1 MTGFLTIRA
10 PSLLCLYVNA
20 AETASFFRQ
29 LYTPADV
36 LTIDFSDTEN
46 ITAAAALA
54 LFAHVNMIQRS
65 KENNGCFNFL
75 CKKSPIYRKFFI
87 KTGLLSA
94 LKAGNNF
101 ANDSRLFRFGCSDNY
116 IGLRREILDK
126 MTEKERRL
134 IKIIPERAEMLQNFF
149 SYSRTAFNEI
159 LLNVKNHAYP
169 TSPGSND
176 RNGSFNHYADKAW
189 WQMFWLVQSPNGIFL
204 NVLVYDL
211 GVGIPRSLS
220 RHTEGYSNLFSV
232 DQIKDESHFMDDAL
246 KEGVSRFRGGGRGN
260 GLHKLV
266 EIVSRFDGSAFFIYS
281 GKGLIRGGK
290 DDISSSVATTSL
302 NGTLVEW
309 TLRLSDTQEI

>member
-10 PSLLCLYVNA
+10 PSLLCLYGNA

-29 LYTPADV
+29 LYTSADV
-36 LTIDFSDTEN
+36 LTIDFSDTEK

-54 LFAHVNMIQRS
+54 LFANVNMIQRS
-65 KENNGCFNFL
+65 KGNNGCFNFL

-126 MTEKERRL
+126 MTEKERKL
-134 IKIIPERAEMLQNFF
+134 IKKIPERAEMLQNFF

-169 TSPGSND
+169 TSPGSN
-176 RNGSFNHYADKAW
+176 GSFNHYEYKAW
-189 WQMFWLVQSPNGIFL
+189 WQMFWLVQSSNGIFL

-211 GVGIPRSLS
+211 GVGIPSSLS
-220 RHTEGYSNLFSV
+220 RHTEGYSNLFPV
-232 DQIKDESHFMDDAL
+232 DRFKDESHFMDDAL
-246 KEGVSRFRGGGRGN
+246 KEGVSRFRGVGRGN

-290 DDISSSVATTSL
+290 DDISASVATTSL

-309 TLRLSDTQEI
+309 TLHLSDTQEI